1 METAAPPDTVRFT
14 TVRSRSASGSVLVS
28 WTGLAD
34 CVEAHVVRNR
44 SDAAASQ
51 TAGAPS
57 DRGAALWWLTAGR
70 LATSGLPAPVGRG
83 FLVWPASPAPAAA
96 PVGRGFLVWPASPA
110 PAAAPVER
118 GFLVWPASPAPAV
131 EETVARGHPALSC
144 FLIVSLEPLGQPAAQ
159 KTTSTPTAR
168 GTMSSVP
175 AADSKRYG
183 TRRNKRRVE
192 CRRTGVLKKEGS
204 RLLVGTARPICVVDA
219 DGSGAD
225 PGNHHIDLSAD
236 QRMATVS

>member
-14 TVRSRSASGSVLVS
+14 TVRSRSASGNVLVS

-44 SDAAASQ
+44 SDAAAAQ
-51 TAGAPS
+51 MAGAPS

-83 FLVWPASPAPAAA
+83 FLVLACLSSSCSRSCRARIPGLACLSSSCSWGDCCTRTSSTVMFFNCITRAPRPAGGPRPPRLQPPGARRRPFPPPTPKGMGHGATSGGSSAG
-96 PVGRGFLVWPASPA
+96 GRGCS
-110 PAAAPVER
+110 R
-118 GFLVWPASPAPAV
+118 
-131 EETVARGHPALSC
+131 
-144 FLIVSLEPLGQPAAQ
+144 
-159 KTTSTPTAR
+159 
-168 GTMSSVP
+168 
-175 AADSKRYG
+175 
-183 TRRNKRRVE
+183 
-192 CRRTGVLKKEGS
+192 KKGP

-236 QRMATVS
+236 PRMATVS